1 MIHPFI
7 YQYNYNYQSINLYC
21 IYISIYLTINLCMSI
36 YIYPYVYMY
45 KYIHI
50 YVYVNIDLFIS
61 VLTMVYLL
69 FYLFIDLQ
77 VLSIY
82 LSIQL
87 SIYLSIYLFQSD
99 LTYSSSS
106 SLSICLLSIDY
117 AFISNTLGASS
128 EFGAK
133 KRWDF
138 YWNPVFPR
146 GGSRTTSWNTSQQ
159 PIPSHWVVFVSY
171 QAIPDPL
178 KQRIPFS
185 AKVLQLKKKQSTCF
199 LHVPIN

>member
-1 MIHPFI
+1 
-7 YQYNYNYQSINLYC
+7 
-21 IYISIYLTINLCMSI
+21 MSI

-50 YVYVNIDLFIS
+50 YVYVNINLFIS

-117 AFISNTLGASS
+117 AFI
-128 EFGAK
+128 
-133 KRWDF
+133 
-138 YWNPVFPR
+138 YWEGSPPLFKHFRCILRIRSQKTVGFLLKSGIST
-146 GGSRTTSWNTSQQ
+146 GG
-159 PIPSHWVVFVSY
+159 F
-171 QAIPDPL
+171 
-178 KQRIPFS
+178 
-185 AKVLQLKKKQSTCF
+185 
-199 LHVPIN
+199 

>member
-1 MIHPFI
+1 
-7 YQYNYNYQSINLYC
+7 
-21 IYISIYLTINLCMSI
+21 MSI

-45 KYIHI
+45 KYIDI

-117 AFISNTLGASS
+117 AFIYWEGSPPLFKH
-128 EFGAK
+128 FGCILRIRSQK
-133 KRWDF
+133 
-138 YWNPVFPR
+138 N
-146 GGSRTTSWNTSQQ
+146 GGISTEIRYFHGGVLEPPAGILHNSQSLPIGWYLSVTRQ
-159 PIPSHWVVFVSY
+159 FQIPSNKGFLFQQKYFNW
-171 QAIPDPL
+171 
-178 KQRIPFS
+178 
-185 AKVLQLKKKQSTCF
+185 KKKQSTCF